1 MGWCSATIIFDK
13 VVGSLLGES
22 KRPIEDVIANLID
35 ILEENDWDCQMDSMY
50 FGNPIVEKIMKTKHP
65 SWFEEESK

>member
-22 KRPIEDVIANLID
+22 KRPIEEVIENFID
-35 ILEENDWDCQMDSMY
+35 ILEENDWDCQTDSIY
-50 FGNPIVEKIMKTKHP
+50 WDNPIIQKIMKERHP
-65 SWFEEESK
+65 SWFEKER